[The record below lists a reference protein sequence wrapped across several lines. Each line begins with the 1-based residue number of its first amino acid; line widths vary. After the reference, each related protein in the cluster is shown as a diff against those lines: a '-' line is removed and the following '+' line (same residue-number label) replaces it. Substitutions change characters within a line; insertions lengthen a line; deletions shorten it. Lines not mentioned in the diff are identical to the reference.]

1 MPRLFT
7 LLVVLFS
14 SALSN
19 ASSLLESKR
28 ILFLGDSIT
37 HSGIHLANLETYLS
51 LAHPDP
57 ERVMMNLGLPSET
70 VSGLSEEN
78 HAEGRFPRP
87 VLSERIT
94 RVLNAT
100 KPDLI
105 VACYGIN
112 DGIYSPFDPVRYR
125 KFREGIIQLRN
136 AAARHGAHITFLTP
150 WPYDHKK
157 GNESWPADYNS
168 AVLGVYSKWLLDQRQ
183 FGWQVLDTHG
193 ALTKFLTE
201 KRKTEPDYALA
212 RDGVHFNANGDWQAT
227 RVLLNFLGGGNP
239 ATLEEML
246 APYPDGK
253 KVHQEITEKMK
264 KSRNEWLTKT
274 KHKRPGTPGGPK

>member
-78 HAEGRFPRP
+78 HA
-87 VLSERIT
+87 
-94 RVLNAT
+94 
-100 KPDLI
+100 
-105 VACYGIN
+105 
-112 DGIYSPFDPVRYR
+112 
-125 KFREGIIQLRN
+125 EGIIQLRN

-264 KSRNEWLTKT
+264 KSCNDWLPKT
-274 KHKRPGTPGGPK
+274 QHKRPGSKKFFVL